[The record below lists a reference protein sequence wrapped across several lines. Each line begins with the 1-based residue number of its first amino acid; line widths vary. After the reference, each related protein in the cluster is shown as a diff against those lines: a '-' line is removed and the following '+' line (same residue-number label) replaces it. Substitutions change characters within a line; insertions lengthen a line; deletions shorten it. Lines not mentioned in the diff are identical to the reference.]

1 MTTLNQI
8 LIEKLEDSR
17 SIDLWKMIA
26 KEWLQQKQIDMTN
39 SVEKV
44 CRHWSTIPT
53 QFIFNELLE
62 ELE

>member
-26 KEWLQQKQIDMTN
+26 KEWLQQKQIPVKINMLFQD
-39 SVEKV
+39 EEI
-44 CRHWSTIPT
+44 RQ
-53 QFIFNELLE
+53 QFLKELLE
-62 ELE
+62 DLE